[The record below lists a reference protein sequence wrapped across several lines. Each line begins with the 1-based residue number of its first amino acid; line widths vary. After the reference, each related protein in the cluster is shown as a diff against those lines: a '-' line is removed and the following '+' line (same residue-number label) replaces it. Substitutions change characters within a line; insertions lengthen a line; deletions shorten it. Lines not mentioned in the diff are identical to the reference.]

1 MFNSRELPLFFE
13 FSLGGAIVLWLDSVA
28 LIWLGMWKGL
38 KAKKHPRAV
47 LATLGQVMVLPWVGY
62 FVIGFIVFEVLQF
75 NEEEYI
81 FFALCFLFGAVI
93 DGLSIAYARKKLA
106 TEFRAIVARRYD
118 G

>member
-13 FSLGGAIVLWLDSVA
+13 FSLVAHRAVAGLCGAD
-28 LIWLGMWKGL
+28 LGWGCGSL

-62 FVIGFIVFEVLQF
+62 FVIGFIVFQVLEF